1 MMNVPR
7 LEIHLDREASL
18 CISKI
23 EERNAESRLMIDVPL
38 DELKA
43 LGPKDAAHRIGGTV
57 LNILGLWHKQA
68 FGSWELPTVGE
79 NHSDDDSYSLALRLI
94 DRALSTKTTAHN
106 ASIEYLLQQA
116 ATESEDA
123 RKYLEDAWPLLRD
136 RLGAP

>member
-1 MMNVPR
+1 MKVPR
-7 LEIHLDREASL
+7 LEIYLDQEASL
-18 CISKI
+18 CISKV
-23 EERNAESRLMIDVPL
+23 EKQNAESRLIVDVPL

-43 LGPKDAAHRIGGTV
+43 LGPEDAAHRIGGTV

-68 FGSWELPTVGE
+68 FGSWEVPAVGE
-79 NHSDDDSYSLALRLI
+79 NHSDDDSYSSALRLI
-94 DRALSTKTTAHN
+94 DRALSTKTTEHN

-136 RLGAP
+136 QLGAT